1 MANLR
6 KQTRDILLDNM
17 DCDCKPLPTPGG
29 GYSLSVFTD
38 MMFQV
43 AQNNGYVGTKNEF
56 EEDFVGAL
64 NGSSGSV
71 NGIIIQRGSMND
83 FPTVGSVNG
92 LYIDSSTDQIYYWK
106 DGKYCAVFTELV
118 PDTILECGGA

>member
-1 MANLR
+1 MADLR
-6 KQTRDILLDNM
+6 KQTRDMLLDNI

-56 EEDFVGAL
+56 EENFVGAL
-64 NGSSGSV
+64 NGSSNVMDLVQNTGDV
-71 NGIIIQRGSMND
+71 LIFDCGN
-83 FPTVGSVNG
+83 
-92 LYIDSSTDQIYYWK
+92 STE
-106 DGKYCAVFTELV
+106 G
-118 PDTILECGGA
+118 

>member
-1 MANLR
+1 MADLR
-6 KQTRDILLDNM
+6 KQTRDMLLNNM

-71 NGIIIQRGSMND
+71 NGIIIQRGSIND
-83 FPTVGSVNG
+83 FPTIGLEQG
-92 LYIDSSTDQIYYWK
+92 LYIDTSDNKIYYWK
-106 DGKYCAVFTELV
+106 DGEYHNVVMGFQQ
-118 PDTILECGGA
+118 DMILECGGA

>member
-1 MANLR
+1 MADLR
-6 KQTRDILLDNM
+6 KQTRDMLLDNM

-64 NGSSGSV
+64 A
-71 NGIIIQRGSMND
+71 ND
-83 FPTVGSVNG
+83 AKTCNVMDLVQNTGDVLIFDCGN
-92 LYIDSSTDQIYYWK
+92 STE
-106 DGKYCAVFTELV
+106 G
-118 PDTILECGGA
+118 